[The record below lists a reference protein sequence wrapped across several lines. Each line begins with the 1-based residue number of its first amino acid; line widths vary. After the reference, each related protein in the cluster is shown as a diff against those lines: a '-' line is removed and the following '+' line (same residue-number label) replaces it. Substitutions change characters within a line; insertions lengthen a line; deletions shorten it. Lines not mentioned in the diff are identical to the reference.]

1 MGIEL
6 EDDAFA
12 EALRN
17 SILKHL
23 RNYILSS
30 LDSLLFIEVL
40 SVNLFGQH

>member
-6 EDDAFA
+6 EGDAFA
-12 EALRN
+12 ETLRN
-17 SILKHL
+17 S
-23 RNYILSS
+23 ILSS